1 MKKTVDPPTSSPA
14 TRDEQQTS
22 SHIPVRPLYTPA
34 DLEDWDY
41 DRQVGYPGEPFD
53 PSERKRALI
62 PRKYQGRRFLGVFAC
77 GLRTRSKDQDNLLP
91 RQTRHL
97 PIAKDFRSGS
107 KSSKAHSSKEGH
119 SKGGS

>member
-1 MKKTVDPPTSSPA
+1 MSEGGLLLVAARRLCYPGEDDP
-14 TRDEQQTS
+14 D
-22 SHIPVRPLYTPA
+22 LY
-34 DLEDWDY
+34 
-41 DRQVGYPGEPFD
+41 QVGYPGEPFD